1 MLRFRG
7 WILAVGM
14 CLGLVA
20 EVGAQVKLPSI
31 FSDHMV
37 LQRDKPIAVWGWDA
51 PGTEVTVSLGDVK
64 ASAKANEKGKWQ
76 ASLPAQKA
84 NAAGQ
89 TLAVQGTSAKKF
101 TDVLVGEVWLCSGQ
115 SNMEWSVADSI
126 NPKEE
131 IARGSHPLIRH
142 IKIPHRPSDKPETD
156 VPSRGWEAA
165 TPKTVGSFT
174 AVGYFFAVNLRK
186 DVDVPVGLI
195 GSNWG
200 GTRIEPWTT
209 PEGFKSVPAL
219 KGIADK
225 LDTFPTKDAKGN
237 INMQTP
243 LALYYGMIA
252 PLVPYGIRGALWYQ
266 GESNN
271 GEGMMYHE
279 KMKALINGWRTL
291 WNDEAMPFL
300 FVQIAPYKYNSV
312 HLPYLWEAQ
321 MASSKIP
328 GAGMALTTDISDIKD
343 IHPRNKQEVGRRL
356 ALIAL
361 ARTYGK
367 AELVH
372 GGPVYKA
379 MRGELDGKV
388 RITFEGAA
396 NGLKSRDAKAISHF
410 TVAGADKK
418 FVPAK
423 AVIEGNDVVLSADG
437 LANIVAVRFG
447 WNELAEPNLA
457 NKEGIPAYPFRTDDW
472 K

>member
-271 GEGMMYHE
+271 GEGMLYHE

-312 HLPYLWEAQ
+312 HPNGFFEDPWRRYGPHHRYLRYQGYPSEEQAGG
-321 MASSKIP
+321 
-328 GAGMALTTDISDIKD
+328 GA
-343 IHPRNKQEVGRRL
+343 P
-356 ALIAL
+356 
-361 ARTYGK
+361 
-367 AELVH
+367 
-372 GGPVYKA
+372 
-379 MRGELDGKV
+379 
-388 RITFEGAA
+388 
-396 NGLKSRDAKAISHF
+396 
-410 TVAGADKK
+410 AGADR
-418 FVPAK
+418 PGQDLWQGRA
-423 AVIEGNDVVLSADG
+423 GPRRPG
-437 LANIVAVRFG
+437 LQSHARGVGRQGPHHLRRCRQWPEVA
-447 WNELAEPNLA
+447 
-457 NKEGIPAYPFRTDDW
+457 
-472 K
+472 